1 MQKRLKNMSILEE
14 LTGIAG
20 GLVNPALEAW
30 KAEGKKVVGYFC
42 SYVPEEILY
51 AANILPVR
59 VRAPGC
65 EKTTS
70 ADVYFSQHNCSFM
83 RSCLEFALEGKY
95 KYLDG
100 MVFTNSCDHARRV
113 FDTLKEICSDKFPFL
128 EFISVPHK
136 TTEQSISFYR
146 DELNAFQNKVV
157 AFSGVKI
164 TEENLKQAI
173 EVYNETRRLLK
184 RVYAL
189 RQGATPALTGAES
202 LSVVLAGLSIP
213 KDQYNRLLES
223 LVTEMGEAKGISDY
237 KARLMI
243 SGAGGCDDP
252 AYFKII
258 EDLGGLIVTDSLC
271 FGSRYF
277 WEPVKMNGDLMLSL
291 ATSYLNRPSCAGMTD
306 GVFKRS
312 DYVKA
317 MVEEFKVDGVIY
329 ERMRYCDLW
338 GGQILHLRQ
347 ELKAAG
353 IPLLELEREYI
364 LGSTGQLKTR
374 AQAFLERIER

>member
-1 MQKRLKNMSILEE
+1 MSALEE
-14 LTGIAG
+14 LKTLSGD
-20 GLVNPALEAW
+20 LVNPAVEEW
-30 KAEGKKVVGYFC
+30 KAKGKKGLGFFC

-51 AANILPVR
+51 AADILPVR

-65 EKTTS
+65 DKTTS

-95 KYLDG
+95 DFLDG
-100 MVFTNSCDHARRV
+100 LVFTNSCDHVRRV
-113 FDTLKEICSDKFPFL
+113 FDTIKEICSDKFPFL

-136 TTEQSISFYR
+136 TSEQSISFYR
-146 DELNAFQNKVV
+146 DELIEFRKKAE

-164 TEENLKQAI
+164 TEENLKKAI
-173 EVYNETRRLLK
+173 DVYNETRSLLK
-184 RVYAL
+184 RVYEL
-189 RQGATPALTGAES
+189 RQGSSPALTGAES
-202 LSVVLAGLSIP
+202 LSVILAGLSIP
-213 KDQYNRLLES
+213 KTQYNRLLVS
-223 LVTEMGEAKGISDY
+223 LLEEMREAKGISDY

-252 AYFKII
+252 AYFQII

-277 WEPVKMNGDLMLSL
+277 WEPVNMNGDLMLSL
-291 ATSYLNRPSCAGMTD
+291 ATSYLNRPSCASMTD
-306 GVFKRS
+306 SVQERS
-312 DYVKA
+312 DYIKE
-317 MVEEFKVDGVIY
+317 MVDEFNVDGVIY

-338 GGQILHLRQ
+338 GGQILHLRK
-347 ELKAAG
+347 ELKEAD

-374 AQAFLERIER
+374 AQAFLERIGR

>member
-1 MQKRLKNMSILEE
+1 MSILEE
-14 LTGIAG
+14 LTGIAD
-20 GLVNPALEAW
+20 GLVNPALEEW
-30 KAEGKKVVGYFC
+30 KAKGKKVVGFFC

-51 AANILPVR
+51 AGDILPVR

-65 EKTTS
+65 EQTSS
-70 ADVYFSQHNCSFM
+70 ADIYFSQHNCSFM

-95 KYLDG
+95 EYLDG
-100 MVFTNSCDHARRV
+100 LVFTNSCDHARRV

-146 DELNAFQNKVV
+146 DELNAFKGKTE
-157 AFSGVKI
+157 AFFGVKI
-164 TEENLKQAI
+164 TEENLNRAV
-173 EVYNETRRLLK
+173 EVYNEMRRLLK
-184 RVYAL
+184 QVYGL
-189 RQGATPALTGAES
+189 RQGPNPPLTGAES

-213 KDQYNRLLES
+213 KDRYNRLLES
-223 LVTEMGEAKGISDY
+223 LLAEMGEAKGISDY

-306 GVFKRS
+306 GVFKRT

-338 GGQILHLRQ
+338 GGQILHLRK
-347 ELKAAG
+347 ELKTAD

-364 LGSTGQLKTR
+364 LGSIGQLKTR